1 MRRAVAASIGTLAL
15 LAATSACSD
24 PSGAATADDTGSGGQ
39 GTASSSASAGAGS
52 ADAVTIDVTFDGDSV
67 EPNGERIAVEVG
79 QEVDLVVTA
88 DEPGEIHV
96 HSSPEQE
103 LEYEGGDTPTT
114 FELSFDRPGI
124 VEVESHS
131 LDKQIV
137 SLEVG

>member
-1 MRRAVAASIGTLAL
+1 MRRAVAASIGTLVL
-15 LAATSACSD
+15 LTAVSACSD
-24 PSGAATADDTGSGGQ
+24 ASGASTAGGASG
-39 GTASSSASAGAGS
+39 SSASGS
-52 ADAVTIDVTFDGDSV
+52 AAADPVTIDVTFDGDSV
-67 EPNGERIAVEVG
+67 EPNGERIQVEVG
-79 QEVDLVVTA
+79 QEVDLVVTS

-103 LEYEGGDTPTT
+103 LEYEGGDTPKT

-131 LDKQIV
+131 LDQQIV